1 MTKIINNYIALITDF
16 GSNGQHFV
24 ACMKGVILKINSTV
38 KIIDISHNI
47 TPFSILEG
55 AYILKSIYKY
65 FPKGTIF
72 VAVIDPGVGSARK
85 IIILETSSGF
95 YFVGPDNGLFT
106 YIINNEEI
114 SKIIEISNQDY
125 FLEPVS
131 DTFHGRDIMAPV
143 SAYLSKG
150 ISIENFGNP
159 LEIDNITKLNDLSP
173 KIIENEKI
181 IEGKIQYIDS
191 FGNCITNIELDNENK
206 SKNLGIQFLHK
217 DSYKMNLKGKDLKF
231 IFLSY
236 YEELSSYLKMS
247 RNPLLKRDSFN
258 FLELSL
264 NMKSFAQTFNISV
277 GEIFYIK
284 KDQFNLD

>member
-1 MTKIINNYIALITDF
+1 MTKIINNNIALITDF
-16 GSNGQHFV
+16 GSDGQHYV
-24 ACMKGVILKINSTV
+24 ACMKGVILEINSTV

-55 AYILKSIYKY
+55 AYILNSTYKY

-106 YIINNEEI
+106 HIINNEDI

-159 LEIDNITKLNDLSP
+159 LEIDNIIKLNDLSP

>member
-1 MTKIINNYIALITDF
+1 MTNKINKHVALITDF
-16 GSNGQHFV
+16 GSNGQHYV
-24 ACMKGVILKINSTV
+24 ACMKGVILKINPIA
-38 KIIDISHNI
+38 KIMDISHNI

-55 AYILKSIYKY
+55 AYILNSTYKY

-106 YIINNEEI
+106 YIIDSEDI
-114 SKIIEISNQDY
+114 SKIIEISNPDY

-150 ISIENFGNP
+150 ISIEDFGNP
-159 LEIDNITKLNDLSP
+159 LEIDDVKKINNLIP
-173 KIIENEKI
+173 KIIEEEKKI
-181 IEGKIQYIDS
+181 KGIIQYIDS

-217 DSYKMNLKGKDLKF
+217 DSYKMNLKGKDLEC

-236 YEELSSYLKMS
+236 YEELSSDLKVS

-284 KDQFNLD
+284 KDQFNLV